1 MARPVRLA
9 YRSSEAGEG
18 GIDVRARVCPPRPRG
33 RWVRR
38 IRGRVIAG
46 PVPPAPR
53 SSAVVDPRIGDLGP
67 ALLALED
74 GSLFPGVAFGAPVAA
89 GGDLVVNTSQTGYQ
103 EVCTDPSYAGQVV
116 VMTYPL
122 IGNYGRLADE
132 DQSTRPWLRGLV
144 VANATAAVLD
154 DARQL
159 AALLRDASIPAI
171 AGVDTRA
178 LARHLRA
185 NGCLRGIVTAPGE
198 TDPDAA
204 RAAALAV
211 PRWEDQD
218 FVGQVSP
225 SSIMDIGRMED
236 GGPLIGIVDFGLKSN
251 IVLAMRR
258 RGARVRILPHT
269 ISASVALAPEI
280 DGLIL
285 SPGPGDPA
293 RLDGPVALARAI
305 IDDGRPLLGICLGHQ
320 VVARAAGA
328 DTTRLRF
335 GHHGANHPVRDLD
348 SGVVQVTAQNHE
360 VQVVAGSVP
369 NASGLRVSQLNL
381 NDGSVE
387 GLRHAELPIET
398 VQYHPEGA
406 PGPLDALAVFD
417 RFVTAATARW
427 GGH

>member
-1 MARPVRLA
+1 MVVPALVPNA
-9 YRSSEAGEG
+9 
-18 GIDVRARVCPPRPRG
+18 PPS
-33 RWVRR
+33 
-38 IRGRVIAG
+38 
-46 PVPPAPR
+46 PR
-53 SSAVVDPRIGDLGP
+53 STAIVDPRIGNHGP

-74 GSLFPGVAFGAPVAA
+74 GSIFDGVAFGAPVAA

-122 IGNYGRLADE
+122 IGNYGRVVDD
-132 DQSTRPWLRGLV
+132 DQSARPWLRGLV

-154 DARQL
+154 DGAQL
-159 AALLRDASIPAI
+159 AGLLREAGIPAI

-185 NGCLRGIVTAPGE
+185 NGSLRGEILEPGE
-198 TDPDAA
+198 LDRDVATA
-204 RAAALAV
+204 RARAV

-218 FVGQVSP
+218 FVAEVSP
-225 SSIMDIGRMED
+225 AAVVEHGAGE
-236 GGPLIGIVDFGLKSN
+236 GGPLVAIVDLGLKTN
-251 IVLAMRR
+251 IVRSLRR
-258 RGARVRILPHT
+258 RRVRVRVLPHT
-269 ISASVALAPEI
+269 ASASDVLSGDIA
-280 DGLIL
+280 GVVL

-293 RLDGPVALARAI
+293 RLAGQVALARAI
-305 IDDGRPLLGICLGHQ
+305 IDAERPLLGICLGHQ
-320 VVARAAGA
+320 IVGRAAGA
-328 DTTRLRF
+328 ETKRLRF

-348 SGVVQVTAQNHE
+348 SGYVQVTAQNHE
-360 VQVVAGSVP
+360 VQVVGETLPADG
-369 NASGLRVSQLNL
+369 GFRVSQVNL

-417 RFVTAATARW
+417 RFVAALRPTPA
-427 GGH
+427 

>member
-1 MARPVRLA
+1 MIPIASDHSIGRPPQP
-9 YRSSEAGEG
+9 
-18 GIDVRARVCPPRPRG
+18 RA
-33 RWVRR
+33 
-38 IRGRVIAG
+38 
-46 PVPPAPR
+46 
-53 SSAVVDPRIGDLGP
+53 SAIVDPRIGDLGQ

-74 GSLFPGVAFGAPVAA
+74 GTVFPGIAFGAAEPA

-103 EVCTDPSYAGQVV
+103 EVCTDPSYAGQIV

-122 IGNYGRLADE
+122 IGNYGRLVAD
-132 DQSTRPWLRGLV
+132 DQSLRPWLRALV

-159 AALLRDASIPAI
+159 SSMLRTNGIPAI

-178 LARHLRA
+178 LARHLRTH
-185 NGCLRGIVTAPGE
+185 GSLRGIVTEPGYV
-198 TDPDAA
+198 DRDGAVDRA
-204 RAAALAV
+204 RSV

-225 SSIMDIGRMED
+225 SSIMDIGSHDE

-251 IVLAMRR
+251 IVLGMRR

-269 ISASVALAPEI
+269 ISTAVALAADI

-320 VVARAAGA
+320 IVARAAGA
-328 DTTRLRF
+328 ETSRLRF
-335 GHHGANHPVRDLD
+335 GHHGANHPVRDADL
-348 SGVVQVTAQNHE
+348 GLVQVTAQNHE
-360 VQVVAGSVP
+360 VQVVGDLLPAGS
-369 NASGLRVSQLNL
+369 GFHVSQVNL

-387 GLRHAELPIET
+387 GLRHATLPIET

-417 RFVTAATARW
+417 RFVAATEAHAR
-427 GGH
+427 

>member
-1 MARPVRLA
+1 MASPVRLA
-9 YRSSEAGEG
+9 YRSREAGEG

-122 IGNYGRLADE
+122 IGNYGRLAED
-132 DQSTRPWLRGLV
+132 DQSIRPWLRALV

-159 AALLRDASIPAI
+159 AALLRDEGIPAI

-218 FVGQVSP
+218 FVGRVSP

-236 GGPLIGIVDFGLKSN
+236 GGPLIGIVDLGLKSN

-258 RGARVRILPHT
+258 RGARVRVLPHT

-293 RLDGPVALARAI
+293 RLDGPVALAKAV

-320 VVARAAGA
+320 IVGRAAGA

-360 VQVVAGSVP
+360 VQVVAGSLP
-369 NASGLRVSQLNL
+369 AASGFRVSQLNL

-417 RFVTAATARW
+417 RFVTAATARR

>member
-1 MARPVRLA
+1 M
-9 YRSSEAGEG
+9 
-18 GIDVRARVCPPRPRG
+18 RG
-33 RWVRR
+33 S
-38 IRGRVIAG
+38 VIAR

-53 SSAVVDPRIGDLGP
+53 TSAVVDPRIGDHGP

-74 GSLFPGVAFGAPVAA
+74 GTVFPGVAFGAPVAA

-122 IGNYGRLADE
+122 IGNYGRLTDD
-132 DQSTRPWLRGLV
+132 DQSIRPWLRALV

-159 AALLRDASIPAI
+159 AALLRDHGIPAI
-171 AGVDTRA
+171 AGVDTRT

-185 NGCLRGIVTAPGE
+185 NGCLRGIVTAPGT
-198 TDPDAA
+198 TDGEVAIAAA
-204 RAAALAV
+204 RAV

-218 FVGQVSP
+218 FVSQVSP
-225 SSIMDIGRMED
+225 PAVTEYGDVAD
-236 GGPLIGIVDFGLKSN
+236 GGPRIAIVDLGLKNN
-251 IVLAMRR
+251 IVRSMLR
-258 RGARVRILPHT
+258 RGASVRVLPHDA
-269 ISASVALAPEI
+269 SAADVLSPDI
-280 DGLIL
+280 DGVIL

-293 RLDGPVALARAI
+293 RLKAQVALARAV

-320 VVARAAGA
+320 IVGRAAGA
-328 DTTRLRF
+328 ETTRLRF
-335 GHHGANHPVRDLD
+335 GHHGANHPVRDLEL
-348 SGVVQVTAQNHE
+348 GLVQVTAQNHE
-360 VQVVAGSVP
+360 VQVVAGSLP
-369 NASGLRVSQLNL
+369 GASGFRVSQVNL

-387 GLRHAELPIET
+387 GLRHREKPIET

-417 RFVTAATARW
+417 RFVASAAAAHAANAVGDILGPGR
-427 GGH
+427 GGRGIGR

>member
-1 MARPVRLA
+1 VAF
-9 YRSSEAGEG
+9 SCEG
-18 GIDVRARVCPPRPRG
+18 AVISIASATPQPSPPQPRP
-33 RWVRR
+33 
-38 IRGRVIAG
+38 
-46 PVPPAPR
+46 
-53 SSAVVDPRIGDLGP
+53 SSIVDPRVGDLGP

-74 GSLFPGVAFGAPVAA
+74 GTIFPGIAFGAPDAS

-103 EVCTDPSYAGQVV
+103 EVCTDPSYAGQIV

-122 IGNYGRLADE
+122 IGNYGRLVAD
-132 DQSTRPWLRGLV
+132 DQSLRPWLRALV

-154 DARQL
+154 DVRQL
-159 AALLRDASIPAI
+159 AALLRDSGIPAI

-185 NGCLRGIVTAPGE
+185 NGSLRGIVTEPGFVDRDVAVE
-198 TDPDAA
+198 RA
-204 RAAALAV
+204 RAV

-225 SSIMDIGRMED
+225 ASIMDVGSHDE

-251 IVLAMRR
+251 IVLGMRR

-269 ISASVALAPEI
+269 ISTAVALARDI

-293 RLDGPVALARAI
+293 RLAGPVALARAI

-320 VVARAAGA
+320 IVARAAGA
-328 DTTRLRF
+328 ETTRLRF
-335 GHHGANHPVRDLD
+335 GHHGANHPVRDVDL
-348 SGVVQVTAQNHE
+348 GLVQVTAQNHE
-360 VQVVAGSVP
+360 VQVVGESVRVGS
-369 NASGLRVSQLNL
+369 GFRVSQVNL
-381 NDGSVE
+381 NDDSVE
-387 GLRHAELPIET
+387 GLRHATLPIET

-417 RFVTAATARW
+417 RFVARATERAGRER
-427 GGH
+427 

>member
-1 MARPVRLA
+1 MFARPPSPL
-9 YRSSEAGEG
+9 
-18 GIDVRARVCPPRPRG
+18 G
-33 RWVRR
+33 RWRFHVWRV
-38 IRGRVIAG
+38 VIAAD
-46 PVPPAPR
+46 PRLPPQPR
-53 SSAVVDPRIGDLGP
+53 SNSIVDPRIGDLGP
-67 ALLALED
+67 AVLALED
-74 GSLFPGVAFGAPVAA
+74 GTVFPGIAFGAALAA

-103 EVCTDPSYAGQVV
+103 EVCTDPSYAGQIV

-122 IGNYGRLADE
+122 IGNYGRLVVD
-132 DQSTRPWLRGLV
+132 DQSLRPWLRALV

-154 DARQL
+154 DAKQL
-159 AALLRDASIPAI
+159 AALLRDADIPAI

-178 LARHLRA
+178 LARHLRSH
-185 NGCLRGIVTAPGE
+185 GSLRGIVTEPGA
-198 TDPDAA
+198 TDADAA
-204 RAAALAV
+204 VQRARAV

-225 SSIMDIGRMED
+225 SSIMDVGRHDEP
-236 GGPLIGIVDFGLKSN
+236 GPLIGIIDFGLKSN
-251 IVLAMRR
+251 IVQSMRR

-269 ISASVALAPEI
+269 ISTSVALARDI

-293 RLDGPVALARAI
+293 RLDGPVAMARAI

-320 VVARAAGA
+320 IVGRAAGA
-328 DTTRLRF
+328 ETTRLRF

-348 SGVVQVTAQNHE
+348 LRLVQVTAQNHE
-360 VQVVAGSVP
+360 VQVVGSSVS
-369 NASGLRVSQLNL
+369 AESGFRVSQVNL

-387 GLRHAELPIET
+387 GLRHATLPIET

-417 RFVTAATARW
+417 RFVDAAKARASAR
-427 GGH
+427 